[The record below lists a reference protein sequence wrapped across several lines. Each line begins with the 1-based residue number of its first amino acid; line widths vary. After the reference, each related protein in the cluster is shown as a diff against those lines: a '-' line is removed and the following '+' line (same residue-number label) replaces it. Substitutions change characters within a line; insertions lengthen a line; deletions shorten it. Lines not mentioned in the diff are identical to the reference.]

1 LHHAGAVLLAGT
13 DTPMPNVY
21 PGDSLH
27 EELALLVES
36 GLSPAEALR
45 SATLAPAL
53 FLGIADRMGSVS
65 VGKRAD
71 LVLLD
76 ANPLTDI
83 RNTRRIRAVLLDG
96 HLLTHPALVALLA
109 DAAKGNADAPS
120 H

>member
-1 LHHAGAVLLAGT
+1 
-13 DTPMPNVY
+13 
-21 PGDSLH
+21 
-27 EELALLVES
+27 LLVES

-45 SATLAPAL
+45 SATLAPAS
-53 FLGIADRMGSVS
+53 FLGVADRLGSVS

-83 RNTRRIRAVLLDG
+83 RNTRRIRTVLLDG
-96 HLLTHPALVALLA
+96 HVLTRPALDALLV
-109 DAAKGNADAPS
+109 DAAKANADTPS